1 MKVLAV
7 TNMYPTDASPA
18 HGTFVRSQVESLRSL
33 VDIEVLHI
41 DRASLGKSAYFSVRR
56 QVRQAIS
63 AINPDI
69 VHVMNGGALA
79 FFTAT
84 AVRHT
89 PLVIS
94 FCGSDL
100 LGDPQLSWKRR
111 IVGRATVLASKA
123 AAMRADAIIA
133 ESKQL
138 AAQVPPAVAAD
149 KVHVIPNGVDFNQ
162 FRPLDRGEC
171 QSRLGWNPDEFQVLF
186 TGNPDSE
193 TKRFKD
199 ATKAVEC
206 ARARGIPARLQLMRG
221 VRHDEVPLWLNAAD
235 VLLLSSVHEGSPNIV
250 KESLACECPVV
261 STDVGDVAERIEGI
275 TGCYLCSRDVESL
288 TDGLDAVHRRGAR
301 LRCRSQI
308 APISTDAI
316 AKRVES
322 VYRGIAEFGG
332 YARKELRAHNYSA

>member
-18 HGTFVRSQVESLRSL
+18 HGTFVQSQVESLKPL

-41 DRASLGKSAYFSVRR
+41 DRALQGRSAYFSVRR
-56 QVRQAIS
+56 QVSQAIS
-63 AINPDI
+63 TANPDI
-69 VHVMNGGALA
+69 VHVMNGGALS

-84 AVRHT
+84 TVGRT

-100 LGDPQLSWKRR
+100 LGDPQVSWKRR
-111 IVGRATVLASKA
+111 SMGRITVLASKA
-123 AAMRADAIIA
+123 AALRADAIIA
-133 ESKQL
+133 KSKQL
-138 AAQVPPAVAAD
+138 AAQVPAAVPAE

-162 FRPLDRGEC
+162 FRPLDKREC

-193 TKRFKD
+193 TKRFTD
-199 ATKAVEC
+199 AAGAVEC
-206 ARARGIPARLQLMRG
+206 IRARGIPARLQLMRG
-221 VRHDEVPLWLNAAD
+221 VRHEQVPLWLNAAD
-235 VLLLSSVHEGSPNIV
+235 VLLLCSVHEGSPNIV

-261 STDVGDVAERIEGI
+261 STDVGDVTERLEGI
-275 TGCYLCSRDVESL
+275 TGCYLCNRTVESL
-288 TDGLDAVHRRGAR
+288 ADGLEAVHRQGAR

-322 VYRGIAEFGG
+322 VYRDIAKLGKC
-332 YARKELRAHNYSA
+332 ARKELKTQSRSA

>member
-7 TNMYPTDASPA
+7 TNMYPTIASPA
-18 HGTFVRSQVESLRSL
+18 HGTFVESQVQSLRLL

-41 DRASLGKSAYFSVRR
+41 DRALLGKSAYFSVRR
-56 QVRQAIS
+56 QVGRAIR
-63 AINPDI
+63 AANPDI

-84 AVRHT
+84 AVRQA

-100 LGDPQLSWKRR
+100 LGDPQVSWKRR
-111 IVGRATVLASKA
+111 CVGGVTVLASKA
-123 AAMRADAIIA
+123 AALRADAVIA
-133 ESKQL
+133 KSKQL
-138 AAQVPPAVAAD
+138 ASKVPGTVPLR
-149 KVHVIPNGVDFNQ
+149 KIHVIPNGVDFSR
-162 FRPLDRGEC
+162 FRPLDRREC
-171 QSRLGWNPDEFQVLF
+171 QSRLGWNSDEFQVLF
-186 TGNPDSE
+186 TGNPNSE

-199 ATKAVEC
+199 ALGAVEC

-221 VRHDEVPLWLNAAD
+221 VRHEDVPLWLNAAD
-235 VLLLSSVHEGSPNIV
+235 VLLLCSVHEGSPNIV

-275 TGCYLCSRDVESL
+275 AGCYLCDRTAESL
-288 TDGLDAVHRRGAR
+288 AGGLGAVHRRSAR

-308 APISTDAI
+308 ASISTEAI
-316 AKRVES
+316 ARRVES
-322 VYRGIAEFGG
+322 VYRDIADFGKC
-332 YARKELRAHNYSA
+332 AEKLRTQSRSA